1 MKQISFNVDKK
12 TRLDEFL
19 KKNHISHNLFIS
31 IYKDDIF
38 INGKH
43 AKRNSKLEKGDIV
56 TINLRDEENKYEPIN
71 MDIEV
76 LYEDDDI
83 FVLNKPDKLTMNK
96 DGEKSLANFVSY
108 LFKQRNI
115 KQKVRFI
122 NRLDQDTSGVVM
134 VAKNKIA
141 QAYYQKNSFKKKYL
155 AIVKGNPKDQKI
167 ELNLKRDGIKTE
179 IDENGKKSVTILEN
193 LKNYGDYS
201 LVSLEL
207 LTGRTHQ
214 IRVSMEYINCP
225 IVADSLYGEKI
236 ENFSQMLHANEIE
249 FVDMKGEYHNI
260 TTNLPQRFKDYLKE
274 YLRLKTILCCS
285 II

>member
-12 TRLDEFL
+12 IRLDEFW
-19 KKNHISHNLFIS
+19 KNHISHNLFIS

-56 TINLRDEENKYEPIN
+56 TINLRDEENNYEPIN

-83 FVLNKPDKLTMNK
+83 FVLNKPDKLTINT
-96 DGEKSLANFVSY
+96 DGEESLANFVAY

-141 QAYYQKNSFKKKYL
+141 QAFYQKTHLRKIF
-155 AIVKGNPKDQKI
+155 GNCDGKSNKSKI

-179 IDENGKKSVTILEN
+179 IDENGKKAW
-193 LKNYGDYS
+193 
-201 LVSLEL
+201 
-207 LTGRTHQ
+207 Q
-214 IRVSMEYINCP
+214 FW
-225 IVADSLYGEKI
+225 KI
-236 ENFSQMLHANEIE
+236 WKIMA
-249 FVDMKGEYHNI
+249 
-260 TTNLPQRFKDYLKE
+260 
-274 YLRLKTILCCS
+274 
-285 II
+285 IIHW

>member
-56 TINLRDEENKYEPIN
+56 TINLRDEENNYEPIN

-83 FVLNKPDKLTMNK
+83 FVLNKPDKLTINT
-96 DGEKSLANFVSY
+96 DGEESLANFVSY
-108 LFKQRNI
+108 LFEQRNI

-122 NRLDQDTSGVVM
+122 NRLDQDTSV
-134 VAKNKIA
+134 
-141 QAYYQKNSFKKKYL
+141 L
-155 AIVKGNPKDQKI
+155 
-167 ELNLKRDGIKTE
+167 
-179 IDENGKKSVTILEN
+179 
-193 LKNYGDYS
+193 
-201 LVSLEL
+201 
-207 LTGRTHQ
+207 
-214 IRVSMEYINCP
+214 
-225 IVADSLYGEKI
+225 
-236 ENFSQMLHANEIE
+236 
-249 FVDMKGEYHNI
+249 
-260 TTNLPQRFKDYLKE
+260 
-274 YLRLKTILCCS
+274 
-285 II
+285 